1 MTQWSSWQTEIKQ
14 REAAIRSAARTVLLE
29 RGYFGLTMERVAAA
43 SECPKGTMYQ
53 HFGCKEDLLVALSVE
68 CAGAR
73 LDMME
78 RAAAH
83 SCPSRERVV
92 GLGEA
97 VGLYTRLHPEDSRI
111 LHMATGPIREKASPQ
126 RLSEL
131 VQIEDREVALLH
143 EILEDAVKEG
153 NLEPLHDEML
163 KEMAFGIWALVD
175 GAFTLI
181 ESNSPRQVLGI
192 DSPFSNLFRVFG
204 VLADG
209 YGWRPL
215 FHELDWEESLA
226 RIRKAVF
233 PEEAQQLYGEG
244 NWYGDRG

>member
-1 MTQWSSWQTEIKQ
+1 MTQWSSWQTEIRQ
-14 REAAIRSAARTVLLE
+14 REGVILSAARTVLLD
-29 RGYFGLTMERVAAA
+29 RGYFGLTMVRVAAV

-53 HFGCKEDLLVALSVE
+53 HFGCKEDLLVALAVK

-73 LDMME
+73 LEMME

-83 SCPSRERVV
+83 SCQSRERVV
-92 GLGEA
+92 GLGES
-97 VGLYTRLHPEDSRI
+97 VGLYTRLYPEDSRI
-111 LHMATGPIREKASPQ
+111 MHMATGPIREKASPQ
-126 RLSEL
+126 HLNEL
-131 VQIEDREVALLH
+131 VQIEDRELGILYD
-143 EILEDAVKEG
+143 ILEDAVKEG
-153 NLEPLHDEML
+153 NLVPRHEEMI

-215 FHELDWEESLA
+215 FHELDWEASLA
-226 RIRKAVF
+226 RTRQAVF

>member
-1 MTQWSSWQTEIKQ
+1 MAQWSSWQTEIRQ
-14 REAAIRSAARTVLLE
+14 REESILSAARAVLLE
-29 RGYFGLTMERVAAA
+29 RGYFGLTMERVASVSA
-43 SECPKGTMYQ
+43 CPKGTMYQ
-53 HFGCKEDLLVALSVE
+53 HFGCKEDLLVALAVA

-73 LDMME
+73 LEMME

-92 GLGEA
+92 ALGEA
-97 VGLYTRLHPEDSRI
+97 VALYTRLNPDGSRI
-111 LHMATGPIREKASPQ
+111 MHMTVGPIREKASPQ

-131 VQIEDREVALLH
+131 VHLEEREVALLH
-143 EILEDAVKEG
+143 RILQDAVREG
-153 NLEPLHDEML
+153 NLTPQDDSVL

-181 ESNSPRQVLGI
+181 ERNSPREVLGI
-192 DSPFSNLFRVFG
+192 DNPFSNLFRVFS

-226 RIRKAVF
+226 RARKEVF
-233 PEEAQQLYGEG
+233 PEEAQRLYGEG

>member
-14 REAAIRSAARTVLLE
+14 REASILSAARTVLLD
-29 RGYFGLTMERVAAA
+29 RGYFGLTMERVAIV

-53 HFGCKEDLLVALSVE
+53 HFGCKEDLLVALAVE
-68 CAGAR
+68 SAGAR
-73 LDMME
+73 LEMME

-83 SCPSRERVV
+83 SCQSRERVV

-97 VGLYTRLHPEDSRI
+97 VALYTRLHPDDSRI
-111 LHMATGPIREKASPQ
+111 MHMATGPIREKASPQ
-126 RLSEL
+126 RLNEL
-131 VQIEDREVALLH
+131 VHIEDREVALLH
-143 EILEDAVKEG
+143 EILEEAVKEG
-153 NLEPLHDEML
+153 NLEPLHDDML

-181 ESNSPRQVLGI
+181 ESNSPREVLGI
-192 DSPFSNLFRVFG
+192 DSPFTNLFRVFG

-226 RIRKAVF
+226 RIRQEVF
-233 PEEAQQLYGEG
+233 PKEAQQLYGEG

>member
-14 REAAIRSAARTVLLE
+14 REAAIRSAARTVFLE
-29 RGYFGLTMERVAAA
+29 RGYFGLTMERVAKV
-43 SECPKGTMYQ
+43 SECPKGTLYQ
-53 HFGCKEDLLVALSVE
+53 YFACKEDLLVALSVE

-83 SCPSRERVV
+83 SCQSRERVV

-131 VQIEDREVALLH
+131 VQIEDREVALLY

-153 NLEPLHDEML
+153 SLEPLHDEML

-226 RIRKAVF
+226 KIRKAVF